1 MRIAGLIVMLVLCSF
16 LAFRTLVNAPIPRGP
31 GAIAPAEPLQQGL
44 IQPLSFAKGAFRAT
58 ALARF
63 ELTARVILKQEY
75 NDYGAQIAPVD
86 LALGWG
92 PMSDSNILQGLRFG
106 QSDRFYFYEWNAD
119 PPLAPEHIGYYS
131 ANMHLIP
138 PDATMERIL
147 RGLRSGNVIKLRG
160 YLVRVD
166 GPDGF
171 YWMSSLTRTDGGNG
185 ACELVWVESLEV
197 W

>member
-1 MRIAGLIVMLVLCSF
+1 MRIAGLIAVLVLCSF
-16 LAFRTLVNAPIPRGP
+16 LAFRTLATAPIPRGP

-44 IQPLSFAKGAFRAT
+44 IQPLSFAKGAFR
-58 ALARF
+58 ARF

-119 PPLAPEHIGYYS
+119 
-131 ANMHLIP
+131 
-138 PDATMERIL
+138 
-147 RGLRSGNVIKLRG
+147 LRSRQNTSGTTA
-160 YLVRVD
+160 
-166 GPDGF
+166 P
-171 YWMSSLTRTDGGNG
+171 TCT
-185 ACELVWVESLEV
+185 
-197 W
+197 